1 MTNSVEHP
9 RQGSQLASEQER
21 RDGLDAGP
29 GEPEKDSYEWNLVR
43 CQNPAHFYLIE
54 VGESTRAIR
63 DRELFRAEYST
74 WADFCREKLNISVS
88 QAERRIHSADIASE
102 LLEADCVHL
111 PFTENQCRPLLRL
124 ESGFLR
130 VYAWELACSLT
141 PVGKAPAGGDVM
153 RAVRL
158 LELWR
163 PPINQ
168 DKRDYFDFR
177 KLLYASRMPIK
188 LAQGIFNSSRFQHWV
203 KNDASTVEQTLLK
216 TLVED
221 LVGGLNGLKIDGIG
235 SEGKSHPK
243 GTLPPSP

>member
-9 RQGSQLASEQER
+9 GQGSRLASEQER
-21 RDGLDAGP
+21 CDVLDTGS
-29 GEPEKDSYEWNLVR
+29 GEPEKDSYEWNLIR
-43 CQNPAHFYLIE
+43 CQNPALFYLIE

-63 DRELFRAEYST
+63 DRELFRVEYST
-74 WADFCREKLNISVS
+74 WADFCREKLNISVD
-88 QAERRIHSADIASE
+88 QAERRIHCADIAAE
-102 LLEADCVHL
+102 LLAADCVHL
-111 PFTENQCRPLLRL
+111 PFAENQCRPLLRL

-130 VYAWELACSLT
+130 IYAWELACSLT
-141 PVGKAPAGGDVM
+141 PIGKAPTGGDVM

-177 KLLYASRMPIK
+177 KLLYASRIPIK
-188 LAQGIFNSSRFQHWV
+188 LAHGIFSSSRFQHWV
-203 KNDASTVEQTLLK
+203 KNDASAVEQRLLR

-221 LVGGLNGLKIDGIG
+221 LVRGLNCLKIGGIG
-235 SEGKSHPK
+235 SEEKSHPER
-243 GTLPPSP
+243 TLPPTP